1 MHVDFYHLTASPLER
16 VLPAIAEKVLGAG
29 NRLLIVADEPLLA
42 TLDRLL
48 WTYAADSFLPH
59 GLAAGAG
66 AGAEAQPILLSTDAA
81 ATNGATNVA
90 LADGR
95 WRPEAL
101 QFERAFYFFDSA
113 HIDEARGAWR
123 SLKGA
128 EGVEPRYWKQVDGR
142 WVQGP

>member
-16 VLPAIAEKVLGAG
+16 VLPTIAEKVLAQG
-29 NRLLIVADEPLLA
+29 NRLLIVAEEPLLTA
-42 TLDRLL
+42 LDRLL
-48 WTYAADSFLPH
+48 WTYAPDSFLPH
-59 GLAAGAG
+59 GQADGA
-66 AGAEAQPILLSTDAA
+66 AEAQPILLSAAPA
-81 ATNGATNVA
+81 ATNAATNIA

-101 QFERAFYFFDSA
+101 RFERAFYFFDSA
-113 HIDEARGAWR
+113 HLDEARGAWR

-128 EGVEPRYWKQVDGR
+128 DGVEPRYWKQVDGR

>member
-16 VLPAIAEKVLGAG
+16 VLPTIAEKVLARG
-29 NRLLIVADEPLLA
+29 NRLLIVAEEPLLA
-42 TLDRLL
+42 ALDRLL

-59 GLAAGAG
+59 GADAAT
-66 AGAEAQPILLSTDAA
+66 AEAQPILLSAEPAA
-81 ATNGATNVA
+81 ANAATHIA

-101 QFERAFYFFDSA
+101 QFERVFYFFDSA
-113 HIDEARGAWR
+113 HLDEARGAWR
-123 SLKGA
+123 SLKGVQ
-128 EGVEPRYWKQVDGR
+128 GVEPRYWKQVDGR

>member
-16 VLPAIAEKVLGAG
+16 VLPKVAENVLAAG
-29 NRLLIVADEPLLA
+29 NRLLIVAEEPLLTA
-42 TLDRLL
+42 LDRLL
-48 WTYAADSFLPH
+48 WTYAPDSFLPH
-59 GLAAGAG
+59 GPAGA
-66 AGAEAQPILLSTDAA
+66 AAEAQPILLSTEPAA
-81 ATNGATNVA
+81 PNGATNIA

-101 QFERAFYFFDSA
+101 QYERAFYFFDSA
-113 HIDEARGAWR
+113 HLDEARGAWR
-123 SLKGA
+123 SLNGV

>member
-16 VLPAIAEKVLGAG
+16 VLPTIAEKVLAAG
-29 NRLLIVADEPLLA
+29 NRLLIVAEEPLLA
-42 TLDRLL
+42 ALDRLL
-48 WTYAADSFLPH
+48 WTYAPDSFLPH
-59 GLAAGAG
+59 GQAGGAA
-66 AGAEAQPILLSTDAA
+66 AEAQTVLLSAEPVAA
-81 ATNGATNVA
+81 NRATNIA

-95 WRPEAL
+95 WREEAL
-101 QFERAFYFFDSA
+101 RFERAFYFFDAA
-113 HIDEARGAWR
+113 HLDDARSAWR

>member
-16 VLPAIAEKVLGAG
+16 VLPTIAEKVLAQG
-29 NRLLIVADEPLLA
+29 NRLLIVAEEPLLA
-42 TLDRLL
+42 ALDRLL
-48 WTYAADSFLPH
+48 WTYAPDSFLPH
-59 GLAAGAG
+59 GAAGA
-66 AGAEAQPILLSTDAA
+66 AAAEAQPILLSAEPAA
-81 ATNGATNVA
+81 ANAASNIA

-113 HIDEARGAWR
+113 HLDEARGAWR

-128 EGVEPRYWKQVDGR
+128 DGIEPRYWKQVEGR

>member
-16 VLPAIAEKVLGAG
+16 VLPKVAENVLAAG
-29 NRLLIVADEPLLA
+29 NRLLIVAEEPLLA

-48 WTYAADSFLPH
+48 WTYAPDSFLPH
-59 GLAAGAG
+59 GPAGA
-66 AGAEAQPILLSTDAA
+66 AAAEAQPILLSTEPAAANA
-81 ATNGATNVA
+81 ATNIA

-113 HIDEARGAWR
+113 HLDEARGAWR
-123 SLKGA
+123 SLKGVD
-128 EGVEPRYWKQVDGR
+128 GVEPRYWKQVEGR